1 LGAFQFWVIATL
13 MIVATTATLV
23 VPLFWRAAAPDV
35 SAAAPAR
42 RRWLALLPAAIVPL
56 AALGI
61 YNWTGSPELATAPPS
76 RTEFDDVALQHAR
89 AALRGGGQ
97 TGGQNGGD
105 LDAAIA
111 RLRAR
116 LAANPDDAAGWRLLA
131 QSYEFQ
137 GRTAEAAAAS
147 KQAMATGGGTSSL
160 PAMAAALDADTA
172 RLAQTAQD
180 HRRRREFPQAVTAFA
195 QLAKRGAMNAD
206 LWADYA
212 DALGGARGAL
222 DDDAVDC
229 IDAALR
235 LDPDHPKALWLRASW
250 QTQRRD
256 FAAALA
262 TWQRLAR
269 ILPADSPDG
278 RIIAAN
284 LEEARSNLA
293 AGKAAGSA
301 AVVPPQV
308 VLRGSVRLDPKLQ
321 ARVAAGAVLY
331 IFARAADE
339 SGPPLAVL
347 RSQPGPWPL
356 SFELDDRNAMLPG
369 RKLSNYQRVVVEARI
384 SASGNA
390 LAQPG
395 DLRAV
400 SAVLD
405 PRTAPRQTLLI
416 AEEIGVPGSRGS

>member
-1 LGAFQFWVIATL
+1 LGALQFWVIATL
-13 MIVATTATLV
+13 MVVATTATLV
-23 VPLFWRAAAPDV
+23 VPLFWRASAPDAHATP
-35 SAAAPAR
+35 SR
-42 RRWLALLPAAIVPL
+42 RRWLALVPAAIVPL
-56 AALGI
+56 SALVI
-61 YNWTGSPELATAPPS
+61 YNWTGSPELATASPS
-76 RTEFDDVALQHAR
+76 RTAFDDAAVEHAR
-89 AALRGGGQ
+89 AALRGGSE
-97 TGGQNGGD
+97 NGGD

-160 PAMAAALDADTA
+160 PAMAAALDSDAA

-180 HRRRREFPQAVTAFA
+180 HRRRREFPQAVAAFA

-222 DDDAVDC
+222 DDDAVEC

-235 LDPDHPKALWLRASW
+235 LAPDHPKALWLRASW

-256 FAAALA
+256 FAGALA

-293 AGKAAGSA
+293 AGKGAG
-301 AVVPPQV
+301 AVAGVPPQV

-339 SGPPLAVL
+339 TGPPLAVL
-347 RSQPGPWPL
+347 RSEPGPWPL
-356 SFELDDRNAMLPG
+356 NFELDDRNAMMPG

>member
-1 LGAFQFWVIATL
+1 LGALQFWVIATL

-23 VPLFWRAAAPDV
+23 VPLFWRASAPDAN
-35 SAAAPAR
+35 AAATAR

-76 RTEFDDVALQHAR
+76 RTEFDDAALQHTR
-89 AALRGGGQ
+89 AALRG
-97 TGGQNGGD
+97 GGQNGGD

-160 PAMAAALDADTA
+160 PAMAAALDSDAA

-180 HRRRREFPQAVTAFA
+180 HRRRREFPQAVIAFA

-222 DDDAVDC
+222 DDDAVEC

-284 LEEARSNLA
+284 LEEARSKLA
-293 AGKAAGSA
+293 PGKDAVSA
-301 AVVPPQV
+301 AEVPPQV

-347 RSQPGPWPL
+347 RSAPGPWPL
-356 SFELDDRNAMLPG
+356 SFELDDRNAMMPG

-405 PRTAPRQTLLI
+405 PRTAPRQQLLI
-416 AEEIGVPGSRGS
+416 AEEIGVPGARGS

>member
-1 LGAFQFWVIATL
+1 LGAFQFWVIATF

-23 VPLFWRAAAPDV
+23 VPLFWRAHDANAPV
-35 SAAAPAR
+35 QAR
-42 RRWLALLPAAIVPL
+42 RRWLALLPAAVIPI
-56 AALGI
+56 AALGV
-61 YNWTGSPELATAPPS
+61 YNWTGSPELAATPPS
-76 RTEFDDVALQHAR
+76 RPALDDTALQHAR
-89 AALRGGGQ
+89 AAMRGGGE
-97 TGGQNGGD
+97 NGGD
-105 LDAAIA
+105 LEAAIA
-111 RLRAR
+111 RLRDR

-137 GRTAEAAAAS
+137 GRTAEAAAAG
-147 KQAMATGGGTSSL
+147 KQAVAAGGATSSL
-160 PAMAAALDADTA
+160 PAIAAALDSDAA
-172 RLAQTAQD
+172 RLAQTAQE

-195 QLAKRGAMNAD
+195 QLARRGAMNAD

-222 DDDAVDC
+222 DDDAVEC

-235 LDPDHPKALWLRASW
+235 LDPDHAKALWLRASW
-250 QTQRRD
+250 QTQQRH
-256 FAAALA
+256 FVAALA
-262 TWQRLAR
+262 TWRRLAA
-269 ILPADSPDG
+269 ILPADSPDA

-284 LEEARSNLA
+284 LEEAQRNLA
-293 AGKAAGSA
+293 AGKGAGSA
-301 AVVPPQV
+301 VAARPQV

-321 ARVAAGAVLY
+321 ARVAAGAVLF

-356 SFELDDRNAMLPG
+356 TFELDDRNAMMPH

-384 SASGNA
+384 SASGDA

-395 DLRAV
+395 DLRGV

-405 PRTAPRQTLLI
+405 PRTAPRQQLLI
-416 AEEIGVPGSRGS
+416 AEEIGAPGSRGT